1 MIELLPDYVKNKL
14 IFENIHPQD
23 STLRIYNYTQNTQF
37 KKKWDDVTLNARG
50 LIVHDGQIISRS
62 TPKFFNLGEVKHPS
76 LDQVTGIYEKSDG
89 SLGVPY
95 MWNNFLHMA
104 TKGSFISNQ
113 AMVGSELICQDE
125 FLINRVQYLLQVE
138 KKTPIF
144 EIIYPENRIVVDYGQ
159 RRELIYIGDVDH
171 ETGVLDYE
179 TNRKDFSQYMDVVKK
194 YDSYDHIPEKTEG
207 FVLQFFDGSLA
218 KMKSTWYSNLH
229 RVMVDRDTYK
239 DVLSSMVDDDTDW
252 IEDVKDSDFIK
263 ELQDHERAIKNR
275 LVSDMERLRALY
287 EKLQQESKSEKSL
300 AMKIQEYP
308 EDRVFLFGIWRKGEK
323 LMKKML
329 LQSYLLRYNQM
340 LSIKAAKES
349 RE

>member
-1 MIELLPDYVKNKL
+1 MIDLLPNYVKNKL

-37 KKKWDDVTLNARG
+37 KKKWDEVTLNARG
-50 LIVHDGQIISRS
+50 LIVHNGQIISRS

-104 TKGSFISNQ
+104 TKGSFISDQ

-144 EIIYPENRIVVDYGQ
+144 EIIYPENRVVVDYGNN
-159 RRELIYIGDVDH
+159 RELIYIGDVDH

-179 TNRKDFSQYMDVVKK
+179 TNREEFSQYMDVVKK
-194 YDSYDHIPEKTEG
+194 YDSYENIPEKTEG
-207 FVLQFFDGSLA
+207 FVLQFSNGSLA
-218 KMKSTWYSNLH
+218 KMKSQWYSNLH
-229 RVMVDRDTYK
+229 RVMVDRDSYK
-239 DVLSSMVDDDTDW
+239 DVLSSMIDDDMDW
-252 IEDVKDSDFIK
+252 IEDVKDSNFRK
-263 ELQDHERAIKNR
+263 ELQDYERDIKNR
-275 LVSDMERLRALY
+275 LVSDMKRLRALFT
-287 EKLQQESKSEKSL
+287 KLQQESTSEKSL
-300 AMKIQEYP
+300 AMSIQEYP
-308 EDRVFLFGIWRKGEK
+308 EDRVFLFCMWRKGEE

-340 LSIKAAKES
+340 KSTKAAEES
-349 RE
+349 H